1 MIFVSQLI
9 LGRRDLKELKVTD
22 DYSVHRV
29 IYNFFV
35 DQRDSEQK
43 KMSESSGFLYVDLG
57 GNALGRRFLMLSNR
71 IPKEMELND
80 SRIETKVLKDE
91 FLLANAYRFKV
102 VVNPTRRDAQTR
114 KLVAVKG
121 RENIAEWF
129 AQRAINTWGFCT
141 DESLAVDKVEVK
153 QFKGK
158 DDHKIVITQAHISG
172 ILTVTDRD
180 RFIKAVSQGIGRSHA
195 FGCGLLQI
203 VPINQI

>member
-1 MIFVSQLI
+1 MIYVSQLI
-9 LGRRDLKELKVTD
+9 LGRRDLKEFKVTD

-29 IYNFFV
+29 IYNFFS
-35 DQRDSEQK
+35 DQRDSDQK
-43 KMSESSGFLYVDLG
+43 KLSESSGFLYVDLG
-57 GNALGRRFLMLSNR
+57 GNALGRRFLLLSNR
-71 IPKEMELND
+71 LPREIELSD

-91 FLLANAYRFKV
+91 FLQANAYRFKV

-129 AQRAINTWGFCT
+129 TQRATSWGFST
-141 DESLAVDKVEVK
+141 DETLTVDKVEVR